1 MFEEYIKLRNEL
13 NPFQKPNFTIWDK
26 YINMDMATFS
36 ETINK
41 LPYRW
46 DRLHG
51 LVDKTDDIDTF
62 FDKKEHNR
70 DCDDF
75 ARAWQTWGVYNDFH
89 TQEIIVTTKE
99 HIATKA
105 HVIAIIDKEDKFYLC
120 NYKVYGAFKSFD
132 KALDYMHRFPS
143 YKDGFIFE
151 KGIEK

>member
-1 MFEEYIKLRNEL
+1 MFKEYIKLRNKL
-13 NPFQKPNFTIWDK
+13 NPFQKPNLLVWDK

-51 LVDKTDDIDTF
+51 LVDKTADINTF
-62 FDKKEHNR
+62 FDDKEYGR

-75 ARAWQTWGVYNDFH
+75 ARAWLTWAFYNDFKA
-89 TQEIIVTTKE
+89 QEVIITTKD

-105 HVIAIIDKEDKFYLC
+105 HVIAIINKEDKYYLC
-120 NYKVYGAFKSFD
+120 NYKVYGIFSCFD
-132 KALDYMHRFPS
+132 TALNYMKNFPS
-143 YKDGFIFE
+143 YSDGFIWE
-151 KGIEK
+151 RGINV